1 MKRFLVLYLVR
12 PGVVRCRVGR
22 THAVVVHHVVLEL
35 WQGVG
40 VALVLAD
47 VHGRQR
53 LGSTQETV
61 VKPTEQVSLKKRLL
75 YCFGIIS

>member
-1 MKRFLVLYLVR
+1 M
-12 PGVVRCRVGR
+12 GR

-47 VHGRQR
+47 VHGRQG

-61 VKPTEQVSLKKRLL
+61 VEPAEQVSLKKRLL
-75 YCFGIIS
+75 YCFRIISGAMSFMA